1 MKKVIYLI
9 DTLQTGGAEKSILEF
24 SSRFTKVKSIVC
36 FLQKKE
42 GDLSPEF
49 RAKNVELIDL
59 SIPTST
65 FWFFHAIKAFNQVL
79 QQHQPDIVHAHLFK
93 SELVARL
100 SKIPK
105 NTILVGAFVN
115 DSYSEERYNE
125 QNFIRN
131 CKLNFIKWIDK
142 LTISKNNYI
151 TTITKTI
158 AASNCSILNY
168 PFEKTILIPRGR
180 SKNDFQVSTTVYNQG
195 DTFTFIIVAR
205 LLFRKGYLELIEA
218 VQLLSQQI
226 DIPFKIRVVG
236 DGVDKMAIQKKVEDE
251 QVSSFFEFLGTRKD
265 VPLLLQS
272 AHCFVLPSHYEG
284 QGGALVEAMF
294 TGLPI
299 ICSDIPVFSEQVENQ
314 KEALLFELK
323 SPEKLSEKMKWVIE
337 HYVEARSLGVQ
348 ARSKAEQNYDIDRIA
363 EKTED
368 FYLDITSTQ
377 P

>member
-24 SSRFTKVKSIVC
+24 SSRFKEVKSIVC
-36 FLQKKE
+36 FLQKKD
-42 GDLSPEF
+42 GDLSTEF

-59 SIPTST
+59 SIPSST
-65 FWFFHAIKAFNQVL
+65 FWLFHAIKSFNQVL
-79 QQHQPDIVHAHLFK
+79 KEHQPDIIHAHLYK

-105 NTILVGAFVN
+105 SCILIGAYVN
-115 DSYSEERYNE
+115 DSYSKERYNE
-125 QNFIRN
+125 QNFLRN
-131 CKLNFIKWIDK
+131 CKLDFIKWIDK
-142 LTISKNNYI
+142 LTISKNDYI

-158 AASNCSILNY
+158 ASSNCSVLNY
-168 PFEKTILIPRGR
+168 PIEKTVLIPRGR
-180 SKNDFQVSTTVYNQG
+180 SKDDFRVSTTVFTHG

-218 VQLLSQQI
+218 VQILSQQI
-226 DIPFKIRVVG
+226 NIPFKVKVVG
-236 DGVDKMAIQKKVEDE
+236 DGVDKIAIQKKVDDE
-251 QVSSFFEFLGTRKD
+251 HVSIFFEFLGTRKD

-272 AHCFVLPSHYEG
+272 AHVFVLPSHYEG

-299 ICSDIPVFSEQVENQ
+299 ICTHIPVFSEQVDDQ

-323 SPEKLSEKMKWVIE
+323 SPQKLAKKMRWVIE
-337 HYVEARSLGVQ
+337 NYSEARLLGVQ
-348 ARSKAEQNYDIDRIA
+348 ARIKAEQNYDIDKIA
-363 EKTED
+363 KKTED
-368 FYLDITSTQ
+368 FYLDVTST
-377 P
+377 